1 MNNRINNSLKLSAG
15 LAAVFM
21 IMGCQSVS
29 VTDNTKPVTDL
40 DPSNIEKVVIN
51 KDNNHFLPNATS
63 TPLLL
68 YYFTPTLLMQRIYP
82 VVTGRYVVQDNCL
95 RFEQVYNNKTRLLTP
110 LFDPTYEVSL
120 LPDEQALILDGTRVK
135 FGETIKTGGS
145 VKEEYLFYHLQFDN
159 PKSGVSESVRNSED
173 HACLTEP
180 GIFMRS
186 KLIDS

>member
-1 MNNRINNSLKLSAG
+1 MNNRTHNSLKLSAG

-29 VTDNTKPVTDL
+29 VTDNTKPVTDFNT
-40 DPSNIEKVVIN
+40 SNTEKVVIN
-51 KDNNHFLPNATS
+51 NDNTNPLPSATS
-63 TPLLL
+63 APLLL

-120 LPDEQALILDGTRVK
+120 LPDEKALVLDGTRVK

-159 PKSGVSESVRNSED
+159 PKSRVSESVHDPED

>member
-1 MNNRINNSLKLSAG
+1 MKSRIYNGLKLSSG

-21 IMGCQSVS
+21 VMGCQTAS
-29 VTDNTKPVTDL
+29 VTDNTKPVTG
-40 DPSNIEKVVIN
+40 SNTSAVEKVIVN
-51 KDNNHFLPNATS
+51 KEETSPLPAAAS
-63 TPLLL
+63 PLFL
-68 YYFTPTLLMQRIYP
+68 YYFIPTLLMQRIYP

-110 LFDPTYEVSL
+110 LFDPTYKVSL
-120 LPDEQALILDGTRVK
+120 LQNEQALILDGTRVK
-135 FGETIKTGGS
+135 MGETIKTGGS

-159 PKSGVSESVRNSED
+159 PESGVSESVRNPED

-186 KLIDS
+186 KLID

>member
-1 MNNRINNSLKLSAG
+1 MKSRIYNGLKLSAG
-15 LAAVFM
+15 LATVFM
-21 IMGCQSVS
+21 VMGCQTAS
-29 VTDNTKPVTDL
+29 VTDNTKPVTG
-40 DPSNIEKVVIN
+40 SNTNAVEKVIVN
-51 KDNNHFLPNATS
+51 KDEANPLPAAS
-63 TPLLL
+63 SSLLL

-95 RFEQVYNNKTRLLTP
+95 RFEQIRNNKTRLLTP
-110 LFDPTYEVSL
+110 LFDPTYKVSL
-120 LPDEQALILDGTRVK
+120 LQNEQALILDGTRVK

-159 PKSGVSESVRNSED
+159 LESGVSESVRNPED

-186 KLIDS
+186 KLID

>member
-1 MNNRINNSLKLSAG
+1 MKSRIYNGLKLSAG

-21 IMGCQSVS
+21 VMGCQTAS
-29 VTDNTKPVTDL
+29 VTDNTKPVTG
-40 DPSNIEKVVIN
+40 SNTSAVEKVIVN
-51 KDNNHFLPNATS
+51 KDEANPLPAAAAS
-63 TPLLL
+63 SLLL

-82 VVTGRYVVQDNCL
+82 VVTGRYMVQDNCL
-95 RFEQVYNNKTRLLTP
+95 KFEQVYNNKTRLLTP
-110 LFDPTYEVSL
+110 LFDPTYKVSL
-120 LPDEQALILDGTRVK
+120 LQDEQALILDGTRVK

-159 PKSGVSESVRNSED
+159 PESGVSESVRNPED

-186 KLIDS
+186 KLTD

>member
-1 MNNRINNSLKLSAG
+1 MNNRAYNSLKLSVG

-21 IMGCQSVS
+21 VTGCQSVS
-29 VTDNTKPVTDL
+29 VTDNRKPVTDFNT
-40 DPSNIEKVVIN
+40 SNTEKVVIN
-51 KDNNHFLPNATS
+51 NDNTNPLPSATS
-63 TPLLL
+63 APLLL

-82 VVTGRYVVQDNCL
+82 VVTGRYVLQDNCL
-95 RFEQVYNNKTRLLTP
+95 KFEQTYNNKTRLLTP
-110 LFDPTYEVSL
+110 LFDPTYKVSL
-120 LPDEQALILDGTRVK
+120 LPDEQALVLDGTRVK

-145 VKEEYLFYHLQFDN
+145 VKEEYLFYHLQFDS
-159 PKSGVSESVRNSED
+159 PKSGVSESVRNPED

>member
-1 MNNRINNSLKLSAG
+1 MNNRAHNRLKLSVG

-21 IMGCQSVS
+21 VIGCQSVS
-29 VTDNTKPVTDL
+29 VTDNTKPVTDFNT
-40 DPSNIEKVVIN
+40 SNTEKVVIN
-51 KDNNHFLPNATS
+51 NDNTHPLPSATS
-63 TPLLL
+63 APLLL

-95 RFEQVYNNKTRLLTP
+95 RFEQVYNNNTRLLTP
-110 LFDPTYEVSL
+110 LFDPTYKVSL

>member
-1 MNNRINNSLKLSAG
+1 MKSRIYNGLKLSVG

-21 IMGCQSVS
+21 VMGCQITSVI
-29 VTDNTKPVTDL
+29 DNKKPVTGSDI
-40 DPSNIEKVVIN
+40 NTVKKVIVN
-51 KDNNHFLPNATS
+51 KDETNPLPAAAS
-63 TPLLL
+63 SPLLL

-82 VVTGRYVVQDNCL
+82 LVTGRYVVQDNCL
-95 RFEQVYNNKTRLLTP
+95 RFEQVHNNKTRLLTP
-110 LFDPTYEVSL
+110 LFDPTYKVSL

-159 PKSGVSESVRNSED
+159 PESGVSESVRNPED

-186 KLIDS
+186 KLID

>member
-1 MNNRINNSLKLSAG
+1 MKSRIYNGLKLSTG

-21 IMGCQSVS
+21 FMGCQTTSINN
-29 VTDNTKPVTDL
+29 NTKPVTGSDT
-40 DPSNIEKVVIN
+40 NTVKKVIVN
-51 KDNNHFLPNATS
+51 KDETNPLPATAS
-63 TPLLL
+63 SPLLL
-68 YYFTPTLLMQRIYP
+68 YYFTPKLLMQRIYP

-110 LFDPTYEVSL
+110 LFDPTYKVTL
-120 LPDEQALILDGTRVK
+120 LPNEQALILDGTRVK

-159 PKSGVSESVRNSED
+159 PESEVSESVRNPED

-186 KLIDS
+186 KLID

>member
-29 VTDNTKPVTDL
+29 VTDNTKPVTDFNT
-40 DPSNIEKVVIN
+40 SNTEKVVIN
-51 KDNNHFLPNATS
+51 NDNTNPLPSATS
-63 TPLLL
+63 APLLL

-95 RFEQVYNNKTRLLTP
+95 KFEQIYNNKTRLLTP
-110 LFDPTYEVSL
+110 LFDPTYKVSL
-120 LPDEQALILDGTRVK
+120 LQDEQALSLDGTRVK

-159 PKSGVSESVRNSED
+159 PESGVSESVRNPED

-186 KLIDS
+186 KLID

>member
-1 MNNRINNSLKLSAG
+1 MKSRIYNGLKLSAG
-15 LAAVFM
+15 LAAVLM
-21 IMGCQSVS
+21 VMGCQTTS
-29 VTDNTKPVTDL
+29 VTDNTKSVTGSDT
-40 DPSNIEKVVIN
+40 SAVEKVIVN
-51 KDNNHFLPNATS
+51 KDKTSPLPAAAS
-63 TPLLL
+63 SPLLL

-110 LFDPTYEVSL
+110 LFDPTYKVSL
-120 LPDEQALILDGTRVK
+120 LQDEQALILDGTRVK
-135 FGETIKTGGS
+135 FGEIIKTGGS

-159 PKSGVSESVRNSED
+159 PQSGVSESVRNPED

-186 KLIDS
+186 KLID